1 MIVTGFDERLDRET
15 LRDVVSSA
23 WGGISYTYELKPSRK
38 ELGRR
43 PCFFCPNTNPNHE
56 SPSCFRVA
64 ITEILPGKMVLNGQ
78 EVIFETYCV

>member
-43 PCFFCPNTNPNHE
+43 PCFFALTRTLIM
-56 SPSCFRVA
+56 SLLLAF
-64 ITEILPGKMVLNGQ
+64 VLL
-78 EVIFETYCV
+78 

>member
-1 MIVTGFDERLDRET
+1 MWSQVHGGVYLIHM
-15 LRDVVSSA
+15 SSNQA
-23 WGGISYTYELKPSRK
+23 EKNSVD
-38 ELGRR
+38 GRV
-43 PCFFCPNTNPNHE
+43 FFCPNTNPNHE